1 MECYR
6 KGTQLYLKE
15 FIRNVDI
22 FPMLHETIS
31 MNSHTKDKL
40 LTTSNICI
48 ADSSLL
54 KFYCGKTIL
63 INEDLEDDVV
73 VLGKYYNIVNKES

>member
-1 MECYR
+1 MKGYK
-6 KGTQLYLKE
+6 KGTQLYLEE
-15 FIRNVDI
+15 FIRNADK
-22 FPMLHETIS
+22 FPMLHEIIF

-48 ADSSLL
+48 ANSPLL

-63 INEDLEDDVV
+63 INEDLEDDVI